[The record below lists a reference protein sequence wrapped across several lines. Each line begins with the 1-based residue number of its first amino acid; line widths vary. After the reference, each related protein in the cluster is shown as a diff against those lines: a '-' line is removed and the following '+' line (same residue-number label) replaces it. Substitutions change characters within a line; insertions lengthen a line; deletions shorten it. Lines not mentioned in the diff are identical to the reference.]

1 MLSPE
6 KMMKKLTLNLVAG
19 SAPGSSSFTPSPATI
34 QFIFGAGSAGLT
46 PFEVAL
52 NGVQVAERIS
62 LKLSSNELALYFGHH
77 YAPIC
82 EKLGLLII
90 PDTLFLEVELTSQS
104 EPSAREVVQYMAK
117 AMSHG
122 GCGCGDGCTC

>member
-1 MLSPE
+1 
-6 KMMKKLTLNLVAG
+6 MMKKLTLNLRAG
-19 SAPGSSSFTPSPATI
+19 SAPGSSSFTPSPVTI
-34 QFIFGAGSAGLT
+34 EFIFGAGSSGLT

-62 LKLSSNELALYFGHH
+62 LQLLSSELGPYFGHH
-77 YAPIC
+77 YPPIR

-90 PDTLFLEVELTSQS
+90 PETLFLEVELTDQT

-117 AMSHG
+117 SMSSG